1 MVTVNKSTSFK
12 QVVGTNEYTPYKTL
26 DDFKSAGLKVTPV
39 AIKFDGSNPMLI
51 KLSDGTIVGYSLGIE
66 LCREGLLDGFM
77 LSFSKLGEEYIKGIG
92 DGKPDNNL
100 QNLPRF

>member
-1 MVTVNKSTSFK
+1 MIESTSFK
-12 QVVGTNEYTPYKTL
+12 QVASNPNKYVQDKTL
-26 DDFKSAGLKVTPV
+26 DEFKSAGVKVTPV
-39 AIKFDGSNPMLI
+39 AIRFDGSDPMLI
-51 KLSDGTIVGYSLGIE
+51 KLSDGIIVGYTLAIE
-66 LCREGLLDGFM
+66 LCRENLLEGFM

>member
-1 MVTVNKSTSFK
+1 MIEETSFK
-12 QVVGTNEYTPYKTL
+12 QVASSPREYVKDKTL
-26 DDFKSAGLKVTPV
+26 EEFKSAGVKVTPV
-39 AIKFDGSNPMLI
+39 AIRFDGSEPMLI
-51 KLSDGTIVGYSLGIE
+51 KLSDGTIVGYSIAIE
-66 LCREGLLDGFM
+66 LCREKLLDGFM